1 MYRLWLWPLGL
12 SPIFITVWVATK
24 YNIPIETF
32 LAPLG
37 LIWFPIIHAID
48 RKFAIKNNPEI
59 EKELPSPGHPG
70 NVKLNSTSQKI
81 LGWFALIVGILLV
94 AFGTNDNG
102 SKLPSIIT
110 AFFCLLIAGACLLPK
125 NIKGYFGDIIAL
137 SVILSA
143 IWFFV
148 TPLKDDNANPIMFAF
163 IFGGGAVIYLF
174 KRYKNR
180 SPKAEP
186 EYFKRYKRRFKKN
199 EPE

>member
-12 SPIFITVWVATK
+12 SPIFIVPWVATM

-32 LAPLG
+32 LAPIG
-37 LIWFPIIHAID
+37 LIWAPIIHAID
-48 RKFAIKNNPEI
+48 RKYAIKNNPEI
-59 EKELPSPGHPG
+59 ETELPYLGHPG

-102 SKLPSIIT
+102 NKLPSIIT
-110 AFFCLLIAGACLLPK
+110 AFFFILIAGACLLPK

-148 TPLKDDNANPIMFAF
+148 TPLKDDNANPAMFAY
-163 IFGGGAVIYLF
+163 IFGVGAVIYLF

-186 EYFKRYKRRFKKN
+186 EYFNRYKRRFKKTK
-199 EPE
+199 